1 MAFKTIN
8 FSSIEKKWQEIW
20 EKYQVFKTKDFSK
33 KPKFYVLDMFPYPS
47 GAGLHAGHLKGYIA
61 TDVIAR
67 FKMMQGYNVLHPMG
81 WDAFGLPTENF
92 AIKNK
97 ISPQLAT
104 RKNIKYFKSQLAM
117 IGFSYDW
124 SREINTTDP
133 HYYKWTQWI
142 FLQFF
147 KEGLVYESFEPINWC
162 PSCKTG
168 LANED
173 LEGGNCERCGSK
185 VEKKPLR
192 QWIIKIT
199 KYAERLLEDLKYLNW
214 PEHIIKMQKDWIG
227 RSEGV
232 EFEMR
237 ILKGEKLLKEKIKVF
252 TTRIDTVF
260 GMTYV
265 VLAPEHKILENLKSE
280 ILNWPEIERYKKAI
294 EAKLAEEREKEKTG
308 IKVEGIFAE
317 NPFNKEKVPIFV
329 SEYVLGDY
337 ATGSIMAVPAHDQR
351 DFEFAKKFNLP
362 IKKVIE
368 GGQKEGEVFEGEG
381 ILVNS
386 GAFSGLK
393 SIIAKEKMTRWL
405 EKNKI
410 GGKKV
415 YYKIRDWVFA
425 RQRYW
430 GEPFPLVFCE
440 NCKKRILEKKYKK
453 GEFNKGELLNPG
465 WICLPEKELPLKL
478 PKVKYYQPTGTGES
492 PLAKIKKWV
501 KTKCPKCGSL
511 AKRETNTMP
520 QWAGSCWYYLRYID
534 PKNKKRFVDPK
545 KEKYF
550 MPVDLYVGG
559 AEHATRH
566 LIYAR
571 FWHKFLYDLKLVSHK
586 EPFLK
591 LRSVG
596 LVRGSDGRKMSKRW
610 GNFVDPVQ
618 MVRQFGA
625 DALRAYEMFM
635 GPFDQEICWQ
645 EKGIIGTKRFLDKVW
660 FLKNRV
666 SEKAFKNEKLEI
678 LFSQT
683 VKKVTEDLENFKFNT
698 ALAQLMIFTNALEK
712 EKEIQSRFYFG
723 LIKMLAPFA
732 PHLME
737 EIWQSFQRKKGK
749 IKSIFQ
755 TEWPRVREISEKKYQ
770 LIVQINGK
778 KRGLIFLEKE
788 LSQEETKKII
798 LSSEKFKKYLEGKKI
813 KKVIF
818 LPKKLINF
826 VV

>member
-1 MAFKTIN
+1 MTSKNIP
-8 FSSIEKKWQEIW
+8 FSKIERKWQKVW
-20 EKYQVFKTKDFSK
+20 EKHQVFKTKDLSK

-47 GAGLHAGHLKGYIA
+47 GAGLHVGHLKGYIA

-67 FKMMQGYNVLHPMG
+67 FKMMQGFNVLHPMG

-104 RKNIKYFKSQLAM
+104 KRNIKYFKSQLAK

-133 HYYKWTQWI
+133 DYYKWTQWI

-173 LEGGNCERCGSK
+173 LEGGNCERCGSR

-192 QWIIKIT
+192 QWVIKIT
-199 KYAERLLEDLKYLNW
+199 KYADALLEGLNNLDW

-227 RSEGV
+227 KSEGV
-232 EFEMR
+232 EFEMKLFR
-237 ILKGEKLLKEKIKVF
+237 GKELLKEKIRVF

-265 VLAPEHKILENLKSE
+265 VLAPENKILESLKSE
-280 ILNWPEIERYKKAI
+280 ISNWKEIEKYKKEV

-308 IKVEGIFAE
+308 IQIEGILAE
-317 NPFNKEKVPIFV
+317 NPFNNEKVPIFV

-381 ILVNS
+381 VLINS
-386 GAFSGLK
+386 GEFSGLR
-393 SIIAKEKMTRWL
+393 SSVAKEKMAHFL
-405 EKNKI
+405 EKRKI
-410 GGKKV
+410 GGKKF

-440 NCKKRILEKKYKK
+440 NCKKKILEKKYKK

-478 PKVKYYQPTGTGES
+478 PKVKYYEPTGTGES
-492 PLAKIKKWV
+492 PLAKIEKWV
-501 KTKCPKCGSL
+501 KKKCPKCGAL

-534 PKNKKRFVDPK
+534 PKNRKKFVDPK
-545 KEKYF
+545 KERYF

-591 LRSVG
+591 LKSVG

-610 GNFVDPVQ
+610 GNFVDPVD
-618 MVRQFGA
+618 VVKKFGA
-625 DALRAYEMFM
+625 DALRTYEMFM
-635 GPFDQEICWQ
+635 GPFEQEISWQ

-660 FLKNRV
+660 FLKDRV
-666 SEKAFKNEKLEI
+666 SDKTPEKEELKI
-678 LFSQT
+678 LFSKT
-683 VKKVTEDLENFKFNT
+683 VKKVTQDIENFKLNT
-698 ALAQLMIFTNALEK
+698 AISQLMVFTNALEK
-712 EKEIQSRFYFG
+712 EKEIPSDFYFG
-723 LIKMLAPFA
+723 LVKMLAPFA
-732 PHLME
+732 PHLAE
-737 EIWQSFQRKKGK
+737 EIWQYFQRKKK
-749 IKSIFQ
+749 KFQSIFE
-755 TEWPRVREISEKKYQ
+755 TEWPKAKEVSEKRYQ
-770 LIVQINGK
+770 IIVQINGK
-778 KRGLIFLEKE
+778 KRGLLFLEREFSQKE
-788 LSQEETKKII
+788 IEKMII
-798 LSSEKFKKYLEGKKI
+798 LSEKFKKYFEGKEI

>member
-1 MAFKTIN
+1 MTLKNIP
-8 FSSIEKKWQEIW
+8 FSKIEKKWQKVW
-20 EKYQVFKTKDFSK
+20 EKHRVFKTRDLSK

-47 GAGLHAGHLKGYIA
+47 GAGLHVGHLKGYIA

-67 FKMMQGYNVLHPMG
+67 FKMMQGFNVLHPMG

-97 ISPQLAT
+97 ISPRLAT
-104 RKNIKYFKSQLAM
+104 TRNIKYFKSQLAK

-133 HYYKWTQWI
+133 DYYKWTQWI

-173 LEGGNCERCGSK
+173 LEGGNCERCGSR

-192 QWIIKIT
+192 QWVIKIT
-199 KYAERLLEDLKYLNW
+199 KYADALLEGLNNLNW

-227 RSEGV
+227 KSEGV
-232 EFEMR
+232 EFEMKLFR
-237 ILKGEKLLKEKIKVF
+237 GKELLKEKIRVF

-265 VLAPEHKILENLKSE
+265 VLAPENKILKGLKSE
-280 ILNWPEIERYKKAI
+280 VLNWNEIEGYKKEV

-308 IKVEGIFAE
+308 IKVEGILAE
-317 NPFNKEKVPIFV
+317 NPFNNEKVPIFV

-337 ATGSIMAVPAHDQR
+337 ATGSIMAVPGHDQR

-362 IKKVIE
+362 IRKVIE

-381 ILVNS
+381 VLINS
-386 GAFSGLK
+386 GEFSGLR
-393 SIIAKEKMTRWL
+393 SSVAKEKMAQFL
-405 EKNKI
+405 EKRKI
-410 GGKKV
+410 GGKKF

-440 NCKKRILEKKYKK
+440 SCNKKILEKKYKT

-478 PKVKYYQPTGTGES
+478 PKVKYYEPTGTGES
-492 PLAKIKKWV
+492 PLAKIEKWV
-501 KTKCPKCGSL
+501 KTKCPKCGAL

-545 KEKYF
+545 KERYF

-571 FWHKFLYDLKLVSHK
+571 FWHKFLYDLKLVSCK

-591 LRSVG
+591 LKSVG

-610 GNFVDPVQ
+610 GNFVDPVD
-618 MVRQFGA
+618 VVKKFGA
-625 DALRAYEMFM
+625 DALRTYEMFM
-635 GPFDQEICWQ
+635 GPFDQEISWQ
-645 EKGIIGTKRFLDKVW
+645 EKGVIGARRFLDRVW
-660 FLKNRV
+660 LLKDRV
-666 SEKAFKNEKLEI
+666 SDKAPKKEELEI
-678 LFSQT
+678 LFSKT
-683 VKKVTEDLENFKFNT
+683 VKKVTQDIENFRLNT
-698 ALAQLMIFTNALEK
+698 AISQLMIFTNALEK
-712 EKEIQSRFYFG
+712 EKEIPSYFYFG

-732 PHLME
+732 PHLAE
-737 EIWQSFQRKKGK
+737 EIWQRFQKKK
-749 IKSIFQ
+749 KKFQSIFQ
-755 TEWPRVREISEKKYQ
+755 TEWPKIKEVSEKRYQ
-770 LIVQINGK
+770 IIVQINGK
-778 KRGLIFLEKE
+778 KRGLLFLEKE
-788 LSQEETKKII
+788 LSQKEIEKMII
-798 LSSEKFKKYLEGKKI
+798 LSEKFKKYFEGKEI

-826 VV
+826 VI

>member
-1 MAFKTIN
+1 MTSKNIP
-8 FSSIEKKWQEIW
+8 FSKIERKWQKVW
-20 EKYQVFKTKDFSK
+20 EKHQVFKTKDLSK

-47 GAGLHAGHLKGYIA
+47 GAGLHVGHLKGYIA

-67 FKMMQGYNVLHPMG
+67 FKMMQGFNVLHPMG

-104 RKNIKYFKSQLAM
+104 KRNIKYFKSQLAK

-133 HYYKWTQWI
+133 DYYKWTQWI

-173 LEGGNCERCGSK
+173 LEGGNCERCGSR

-192 QWIIKIT
+192 QWVIKIT
-199 KYAERLLEDLKYLNW
+199 KYADALLEGLNNLDW

-227 RSEGV
+227 KSEGV
-232 EFEMR
+232 EFEMKLFR
-237 ILKGEKLLKEKIKVF
+237 GKELLKEKIRVF

-265 VLAPEHKILENLKSE
+265 VLAPENKILESLKSE
-280 ILNWPEIERYKKAI
+280 ISNWKEIEKYKKEV

-308 IKVEGIFAE
+308 IQIEGILAE
-317 NPFNKEKVPIFV
+317 NPFNNEKVPIFV

-381 ILVNS
+381 VLINS
-386 GAFSGLK
+386 GEFSGLR
-393 SIIAKEKMTRWL
+393 SSVAKEKMAHFL
-405 EKNKI
+405 EKRKI
-410 GGKKV
+410 GGKKF

-440 NCKKRILEKKYKK
+440 NCKKKILEKKYKK

-478 PKVKYYQPTGTGES
+478 PKVKYYEPTGTGES
-492 PLAKIKKWV
+492 PLAKIEKWV
-501 KTKCPKCGSL
+501 KTKCPKCGAL

-534 PKNKKRFVDPK
+534 PKNRKKFVDPK
-545 KEKYF
+545 KERYF

-591 LRSVG
+591 LKSVG

-610 GNFVDPVQ
+610 GNFVDPVD
-618 MVRQFGA
+618 VVKKFGA
-625 DALRAYEMFM
+625 DALRTYEMFM
-635 GPFDQEICWQ
+635 GPFEQEISWQ

-660 FLKNRV
+660 FLKDRV
-666 SEKAFKNEKLEI
+666 SDKTPEKEELKI
-678 LFSQT
+678 LFSKT
-683 VKKVTEDLENFKFNT
+683 VKKVTQDIENFKLNT
-698 ALAQLMIFTNALEK
+698 AISQLMVFTNALEK
-712 EKEIQSRFYFG
+712 EKEIPSDFYFG
-723 LIKMLAPFA
+723 LVKMLAPFA
-732 PHLME
+732 PHLAE
-737 EIWQSFQRKKGK
+737 EIWQYFQRKKK
-749 IKSIFQ
+749 KFQSIFE
-755 TEWPRVREISEKKYQ
+755 TEWPKAKEVSEKRYQ
-770 LIVQINGK
+770 IIVQINGK
-778 KRGLIFLEKE
+778 KRGLLFLEREFSQKE
-788 LSQEETKKII
+788 IEKMII
-798 LSSEKFKKYLEGKKI
+798 LSEKFKKYFEGKEI

>member
-1 MAFKTIN
+1 MTPKNIP
-8 FSSIEKKWQEIW
+8 FSKIERKWQKVW
-20 EKYQVFKTKDFSK
+20 EKHRVFKTKDLFK

-47 GAGLHAGHLKGYIA
+47 GAGLHVGHLKGYIA

-67 FKMMQGYNVLHPMG
+67 FKMMQGFNVLHPMG

-104 RKNIKYFKSQLAM
+104 KRNIKYFKSQLAR

-133 HYYKWTQWI
+133 DYYKWTQWI

-173 LEGGNCERCGSK
+173 LEGGNCERCGSR

-192 QWIIKIT
+192 QWVIKIT
-199 KYAERLLEDLKYLNW
+199 KYADALLEGLNNLDW

-227 RSEGV
+227 KSEGV
-232 EFEMR
+232 EFEMKLFR
-237 ILKGEKLLKEKIKVF
+237 GKELLKEKIRVF

-265 VLAPEHKILENLKSE
+265 VLAPENKILESLKSE
-280 ILNWPEIERYKKAI
+280 ISNWKEIEKYKKEV

-308 IKVEGIFAE
+308 IQIEGILAE
-317 NPFNKEKVPIFV
+317 NPFNNEKVPIFV

-362 IKKVIE
+362 IRKVIE

-381 ILVNS
+381 VLINS
-386 GAFSGLK
+386 GEFSGLR
-393 SIIAKEKMTRWL
+393 SSVAKEKMAQFL
-405 EKNKI
+405 EKRKI

-440 NCKKRILEKKYKK
+440 NCKKKILEKKYRK

-478 PKVKYYQPTGTGES
+478 PKVKYYEPTGTGES
-492 PLAKIKKWV
+492 PLAKIEKWV
-501 KTKCPKCGSL
+501 KTKCPKCGAL

-534 PKNKKRFVDPK
+534 PKNRKRFVDPK
-545 KEKYF
+545 KERYF

-591 LRSVG
+591 LKSVG

-610 GNFVDPVQ
+610 GNFVDPVD
-618 MVRQFGA
+618 VVKKFGA
-625 DALRAYEMFM
+625 DALRTYEMFM
-635 GPFDQEICWQ
+635 GPFEQEISWQ

-660 FLKNRV
+660 FLKDRV
-666 SEKAFKNEKLEI
+666 SDKTPKKEELKI
-678 LFSQT
+678 LFSKT
-683 VKKVTEDLENFKFNT
+683 VKKVTQDIENFKLNT
-698 ALAQLMIFTNALEK
+698 AISQLMVFTNALEK
-712 EKEIQSRFYFG
+712 EKEIPSDFYFG
-723 LIKMLAPFA
+723 LVKMLAPFA
-732 PHLME
+732 PHLAE
-737 EIWQSFQRKKGK
+737 EIWQYFQKKK
-749 IKSIFQ
+749 KKFQSIFE
-755 TEWPRVREISEKKYQ
+755 TEWPKAKEVSEKRYQ
-770 LIVQINGK
+770 IIVQINGK
-778 KRGLIFLEKE
+778 KRGLLFLEREFSQKE
-788 LSQEETKKII
+788 IEKMII
-798 LSSEKFKKYLEGKKI
+798 LSEKFKKYFEGKEI